1 MNKNDNDVTVVDGKE
16 PLEKLPTTTG
26 TPRVVVQQCA
36 SRGRVDLLEIDKP
49 NNNEEQTTNSEMA
62 KQLHLLTITRQS
74 AGLPVND
81 LRNGN
86 RPLDDNNKNENAS
99 APSRV
104 SLSERSLITTLEPFS
119 HQDERRNYSRKTQRS
134 TKRKE
139 QMVREA
145 MLENS
150 SSTPTFPRFFNLKF
164 PGVNIETDLDNIS
177 AQRDII
183 KQIGQCDGNIKKQN
197 RDTLLIKVK
206 SKQQG
211 DRLRQ
216 VTSIAGVETEV
227 SEHKS
232 LNQSKGTV
240 FSKTM
245 SNTPVDVLR
254 EALRDQGVVEIERM
268 KTKVNGTLQES
279 HRYIITFDRPD
290 PPGAIKI
297 VDWHH
302 ELIELYIPK
311 PMRCVKCWRLGHT
324 QKRCRRQ
331 HLVCAQ
337 CGEEGHQ
344 ARTCNKEAKCVNCQG
359 SHRSMDWDCPAYF
372 FKSEVLATQVR
383 MKYGYK
389 EAEEDVKQRFQAS
402 GRQHTF
408 PRFRPAIPTEP
419 GLPLSTAQP
428 PVSSREL
435 SQRLEE
441 TQTNRDRHNSQPTT
455 IDMDNDCSEPTGQPS
470 EQMIA
475 EASSDIPDA
484 AGAPENA
491 LRELQV
497 SETEEEEEKS
507 MKKKTDRLENSK
519 PSPSD
524 DEEAGEDQQP
534 RDEQEDHINNKT
546 KPSKCVVPIE
556 PSFWSVLEAGQ
567 TQKAESTASK
577 NLKNKEGAIPKTRV
591 THETGT
597 DTYHQPCDGINS
609 PNILDIPLPD
619 SPKTTKR
626 REAKLSDGIASTQ
639 EEAHHYDPWEDSF
652 LVGPNITPSRPPP
665 GIVADRVG
673 KIQDPSLSHLK
684 TATQYFK
691 NRKSP
696 PEKLSRRQE
705 KRKRKSLEKAQ
716 KKEQKE
722 AEKTQNIPVIGSEAW
737 AAHKKHKS

>member
-1 MNKNDNDVTVVDGKE
+1 MNINNDDVTVVDGKK
-16 PLEKLPTTTG
+16 PLEKLPTAAG
-26 TPRVVVQQCA
+26 TPRAVVQQCA
-36 SRGRVDLLEIDKP
+36 SRGRADMLEIDKP
-49 NNNEEQTTNSEMA
+49 NNNEEQTTNSQMA

-81 LRNGN
+81 MRNGN
-86 RPLDDNNKNENAS
+86 RPLDDENKNENAS
-99 APSRV
+99 APNRV
-104 SLSERSLITTLEPFS
+104 SLSEGSIITTLEPFN
-119 HQDERRNYSRKTQRS
+119 HQEERRNFNRKTQRS

-139 QMVREA
+139 QLVREA
-145 MLENS
+145 MMENS
-150 SSTPTFPRFFNLKF
+150 SGTPTFPRFFNLKF
-164 PGVNIETDLDNIS
+164 PGVNIESDLDNIS

-216 VTSIAGVETEV
+216 VNRIAGVETEV

-245 SNTPVDVLR
+245 SNTPVDVLK
-254 EALRDQGVVEIERM
+254 EALRDQGVVEVERM

-344 ARTCNKEAKCVNCQG
+344 ARSCNKEAKCVNCQG

-389 EAEEDVKQRFQAS
+389 EAEEDVKQRFHAS

-408 PRFRPAIPTEP
+408 PRFRPAIPNEP
-419 GLPLSTAQP
+419 GLPPSTAQP
-428 PVSSREL
+428 SVTHNRP
-435 SQRLEE
+435 RLEE
-441 TQTNRDRHNSQPTT
+441 TQTNRDPHNSQPI
-455 IDMDNDCSEPTGQPS
+455 IDMVGKDCSDPTGQPY
-470 EQMIA
+470 EQLID
-475 EASSDIPDA
+475 EASSDTPNA
-484 AGAPENA
+484 ASAKNA
-491 LRELQV
+491 LRDLQV
-497 SETEEEEEKS
+497 SETNEEEEEEKRRR
-507 MKKKTDRLENSK
+507 KTNGK
-519 PSPSD
+519 
-524 DEEAGEDQQP
+524 ED
-534 RDEQEDHINNKT
+534 
-546 KPSKCVVPIE
+546 
-556 PSFWSVLEAGQ
+556 
-567 TQKAESTASK
+567 
-577 NLKNKEGAIPKTRV
+577 
-591 THETGT
+591 
-597 DTYHQPCDGINS
+597 
-609 PNILDIPLPD
+609 
-619 SPKTTKR
+619 
-626 REAKLSDGIASTQ
+626 
-639 EEAHHYDPWEDSF
+639 
-652 LVGPNITPSRPPP
+652 GPT
-665 GIVADRVG
+665 
-673 KIQDPSLSHLK
+673 
-684 TATQYFK
+684 
-691 NRKSP
+691 
-696 PEKLSRRQE
+696 
-705 KRKRKSLEKAQ
+705 
-716 KKEQKE
+716 
-722 AEKTQNIPVIGSEAW
+722 
-737 AAHKKHKS
+737 